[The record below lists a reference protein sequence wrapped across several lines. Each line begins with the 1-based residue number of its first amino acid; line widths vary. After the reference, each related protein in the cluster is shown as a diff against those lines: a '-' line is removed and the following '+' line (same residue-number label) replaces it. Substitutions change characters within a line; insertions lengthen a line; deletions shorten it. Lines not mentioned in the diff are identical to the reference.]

1 MYWQFYYI
9 SDFENLGRAFDK
21 AKKVVDQ
28 EGMPRFYVR
37 NLAELEDFV
46 AEVSFVDV
54 VDSLR
59 CRLFTLKAFKKPICM
74 NGYTHNTSFSCP
86 YMHQGSHRLEKY
98 LNLEGLL
105 EKSLKNNFALKSTG
119 KITQRP

>member
-1 MYWQFYYI
+1 MKWQFYYI

-46 AEVSFVDV
+46 AEVSFVEV
-54 VDSLR
+54 VDLLR
-59 CRLFTLKAFKKPICM
+59 CHLFTLKAF
-74 NGYTHNTSFSCP
+74 
-86 YMHQGSHRLEKY
+86 
-98 LNLEGLL
+98 
-105 EKSLKNNFALKSTG
+105 
-119 KITQRP
+119 